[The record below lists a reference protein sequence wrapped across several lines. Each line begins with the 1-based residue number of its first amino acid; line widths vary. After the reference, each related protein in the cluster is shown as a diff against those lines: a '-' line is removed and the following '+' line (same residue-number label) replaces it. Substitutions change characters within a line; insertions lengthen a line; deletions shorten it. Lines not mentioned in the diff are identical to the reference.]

1 MGIFPKSAER
11 IIGVDIGTHA
21 IKVVSVK
28 AGCLTGI
35 GIADISSDSL
45 RGLSVEAKDELV
57 TNVLKR
63 ILLENKIALKNT
75 VSSVSGNG
83 VIVRYITLP
92 KMTEKELAAT
102 IKFEAEPHIS
112 FDIDQVIL
120 DYYIS
125 GEKVEKDLKKMD
137 VILIA
142 AKKEIVHKHLGIL
155 EAAGLTPIAIDVD
168 AFALEGEYE
177 FNHPDEKMNSVALIN
192 IGSTFTNVNI
202 IENGISR
209 FTRDVLIAG
218 NNFTKVIQRDLR
230 LDYREAE
237 ALKREKGA
245 VLLKEEAE
253 KLGENTADNSD
264 EDEQEDLTLD
274 ICEAIRGPVNELL
287 SEIQRSFDY
296 YQAQTHEKSITKVI
310 ISGGSAKLKNID
322 KFFSQE
328 LKIPVEIDNPFIKLQ
343 INYQV
348 YPQEYIETIAPFFS
362 VALGLAIRGKK

>member
-1 MGIFPKSAER
+1 MGIFPKSAEKV
-11 IIGVDIGTHA
+11 IGVDIGTHA
-21 IKVVSVK
+21 IKIISLK
-28 AGCLTGI
+28 AGYLTGL

-45 RGLSVEAKDELV
+45 RGLSVDAKDDLLI
-57 TNVLKR
+57 NVLKR
-63 ILLENKIALKNT
+63 VLLENKIAVKNT
-75 VSSVSGNG
+75 VSAVSGSG
-83 VIVRYITLP
+83 VIIRYITLP

-120 DYYIS
+120 DYYIA
-125 GEKVEKDLKKMD
+125 GEKVEKELKKMD

-142 AKKEIVHKHLGIL
+142 AKKEIVYKHLGIL
-155 EAAGLTPIAIDVD
+155 EAAGLTPVAIDVD

-177 FNHPDEKMNSVALIN
+177 FNHPDEKMHSVALIN
-192 IGSTFTNVNI
+192 IGSTFTNINI
-202 IENGISR
+202 MENGTSR

-237 ALKREKGA
+237 VLKREKGA
-245 VLLKEEAE
+245 VLLREEGE
-253 KLGENTADNSD
+253 KLGENAAVDNS
-264 EDEQEDLTLD
+264 EKEEEDLSLD
-274 ICEAIRGPVNELL
+274 ICEAIKVPVNELL

-348 YPQEYIETIAPFFS
+348 YPQEYLESIAPFFS